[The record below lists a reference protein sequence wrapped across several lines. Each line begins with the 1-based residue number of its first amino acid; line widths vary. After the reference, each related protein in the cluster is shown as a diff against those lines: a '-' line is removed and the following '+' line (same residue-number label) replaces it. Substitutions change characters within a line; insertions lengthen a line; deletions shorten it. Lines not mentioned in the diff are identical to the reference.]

1 MVAMQVMKG
10 LHLEWHTRH
19 GAPHNLRD
27 LDRVNAGHART
38 VILLEPEEG
47 EASPV
52 SGFRVSGFGI

>member
-1 MVAMQVMKG
+1 MLVQVMRG
-10 LHLEWHTRH
+10 LQLQWHTRH

-47 EASPV
+47 EVISLESKPETLNP
-52 SGFRVSGFGI
+52 